1 LPPVADSSQ
10 ARRWRI
16 GLDATAAVHQAA
28 GIGRYVRRLAAA
40 LAAQHPHVD
49 LRLFVAG
56 AGRSALPPAPGGAVY
71 RPSRLSERT
80 HARLWHRLRLPLP
93 VELWIGPLDL
103 FHAADFALPPTLPAA
118 RTVLTVPD
126 LAFERYP
133 GETMPGMLDYL
144 RSVVPRSVR
153 RADRVIAI
161 SEATR
166 DDLITLYGT
175 PPDKVIAV
183 PLGVDARFGPDRDAG
198 QESALRARLAIP
210 PGPFVLTVGTMQ
222 PRKNHRRLVEA
233 MARLRADVPL
243 VIAGG
248 SGWGYDDVRR
258 EVERLGMA
266 ERVIFAGFVDDADL
280 PTLYRAAAVFA
291 YPALYE
297 GFGLP
302 VLEAMACGTP
312 VVTSRV
318 SSLPEVAGEDAA
330 LLVDPLD
337 VDAIAGVLDRLLGDG
352 GLRARC
358 RERGIERA
366 ATFTWERTARET
378 WAVYESLLVGS

>member
-1 LPPVADSSQ
+1 MPPATD
-10 ARRWRI
+10 AHPAPGWRI
-16 GLDATAAVHQAA
+16 GLDATAAIHQTA
-28 GIGRYVRRLAAA
+28 GIGRYVRCLAAA
-40 LAAQHPHVD
+40 LADLHPQID

-56 AGRSALPPAPGGAVY
+56 ADSNELPPAPGGATY

-93 VELWIGPLDL
+93 VELWTGPLDL
-103 FHAADFALPPTLPAA
+103 FHAADFTLPPTRRAA

-133 GETMPGMLDYL
+133 DETMPGMLDFL
-144 RSVVPRSVR
+144 KNAVPRSVR
-153 RADRVIAI
+153 RADHVIAI
-161 SEATR
+161 SDATR
-166 DDLITLYGT
+166 DELITLYGT
-175 PPDKVIAV
+175 PPDKVTAV
-183 PLGVDARFGPDRDAG
+183 PLGVDTRFDAQRDPAA
-198 QESALRARLAIP
+198 EAALRARLAIP

-222 PRKNHRRLVEA
+222 PRKNHRRLIAAV
-233 MARLRADVPL
+233 ARLREPFPL

-248 SGWGYDDVRR
+248 PGWGYDDVRR
-258 EVERLGMA
+258 EVHRLGMA
-266 ERVIFAGFVDDADL
+266 ERVVFVGFVDDRDL
-280 PTLYRAAAVFA
+280 PDLYRAAAVFA

-337 VDAIAGVLDRLLGDG
+337 VDGLAGALDRLLADDEA
-352 GLRARC
+352 RARQ
-358 RERGIERA
+358 RARGLARA

-378 WAVYESLLVGS
+378 WAVYERLLGGS